1 LKESNVMAST
11 ADILVEHEKQ
21 TWALIRQK
29 DLEKF
34 ATYLAE
40 DFYDIFP
47 DGKER
52 SKSELLALLSN
63 ADLKEY
69 ELTNFRV
76 TMLNAD
82 AAVVTYNVDA
92 RAVIQGNEV
101 SMHNAVTAGWAKRE
115 GKWLNVSAVAS
126 ARA

>member
-1 LKESNVMAST
+1 MASS

-34 ATYLAE
+34 ATYLAD

-52 SKSELLALLSN
+52 SKSELLQFLSN

-76 TMLNAD
+76 TMLNPD
-82 AAVVTYNVDA
+82 AAIVTYNVEA
-92 RAVIQGNEV
+92 LAVIQGKEI
-101 SMHNAVTAGWAKRE
+101 SMHNAVTSGWAKRE

-126 ARA
+126 ARS

>member
-1 LKESNVMAST
+1 MNERMASS
-11 ADILVEHEKQ
+11 ADILIEHEKQ

-34 ATYLAE
+34 ASFLAE

-47 DGKER
+47 DGEER
-52 SKSELLALLSN
+52 SKSELLQVLSD

-76 TMLNAD
+76 TMLNSD
-82 AAVVTYNVDA
+82 AAIVTYNVEA
-92 RAVIQGNEV
+92 RAVIQGKEI
-101 SMHNAVTAGWAKRE
+101 SMHNAVTSGWAKRE
-115 GKWLNVSAVAS
+115 GKWLNVSSVAS
-126 ARA
+126 AGS

>member
-1 LKESNVMAST
+1 LKEGKVMAST
-11 ADILVEHEKQ
+11 ADILVEHEKE

-34 ATYLAE
+34 ASYLAE

-47 DGKER
+47 DGEEH
-52 SKSELLALLSN
+52 SKSELLALLGN

-69 ELTNFRV
+69 TLTNFRV

-82 AAVVTYNVDA
+82 AAIVTYNVDA
-92 RAVIQGNEV
+92 HAVIQGNEV

-115 GKWLNVSAVAS
+115 GKWLNVSAVVS

>member
-1 LKESNVMAST
+1 MARRPSRGST
-11 ADILVEHEKQ
+11 GGPLNLRSQERE
-21 TWALIRQK
+21 LIRRA
-29 DLEKF
+29 LEHYKGNRKK
-34 ATYLAE
+34 AAE
-40 DFYDIFP
+40 
-47 DGKER
+47 
-52 SKSELLALLSN
+52 ALSISTVTLWRKM
-63 ADLKEY
+63 KEY

-92 RAVIQGNEV
+92 HAVIQGNEV